1 MLINFWPNNI
11 ENNIVSVWLFRKS
24 GRSGNELAASYNK
37 DWMRQA
43 SSRKRVLSK
52 GKKVRE
58 TPIHTVRRNEAGI
71 DGNGMKGSETG
82 L

>member
-58 TPIHTVRRNEAGI
+58 TPFTLLGEMRQGLMGI
-71 DGNGMKGSETG
+71 E
-82 L
+82 